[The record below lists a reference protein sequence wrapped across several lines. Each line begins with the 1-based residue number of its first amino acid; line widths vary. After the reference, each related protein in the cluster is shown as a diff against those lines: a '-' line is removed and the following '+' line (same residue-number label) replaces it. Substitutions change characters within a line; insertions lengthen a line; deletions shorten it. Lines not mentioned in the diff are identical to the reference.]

1 MTVQE
6 LEVLIQ
12 EIVIEEL
19 DLEPDTL
26 TPTGSFV
33 DEYDADSL
41 SLITVVARIEKQL
54 GIRMPQE
61 RHAELTDLAALV
73 AVVRE
78 TGNSA
83 NGAGDGSSA
92 NSGSNGGHASGGNG
106 DV

>member
-19 DLEPDTL
+19 DLEPGAL

-78 TGNSA
+78 TGSSA
-83 NGAGDGSSA
+83 NGAGNGSSGSSA
-92 NSGSNGGHASGGNG
+92 NASHGGNG